1 MLLLGWSFFGL
12 SSQYKITILD
22 EFYYFSK
29 IFRTQYSEFMR
40 IPTYARKYLINK
52 FVEETQNKQ

>member
-1 MLLLGWSFFGL
+1 LGWNFFGL

-29 IFRTQYSEFMR
+29 IFRTQYSEFMSL
-40 IPTYARKYLINK
+40 PTYVRKYLINK
-52 FVEETQNKQ
+52 YVEEIENK